1 MNITPKSQEMEYIN
15 ITYKAYK
22 DNIKIFIY
30 KDNIKIFICK
40 EVICHSHKEVI
51 LLFTSIAEI

>member
-1 MNITPKSQEMEYIN
+1 MEYIN

-22 DNIKIFIY
+22 AYKAY

-40 EVICHSHKEVI
+40 YLQGLQGSD
-51 LLFTSIAEI
+51 LSLA

>member
-22 DNIKIFIY
+22 DNIKIFI
-30 KDNIKIFICK
+30 CK

-51 LLFTSIAEI
+51 HTRK

>member
-1 MNITPKSQEMEYIN
+1 VNITPKSQEMEYIN

-51 LLFTSIAEI
+51 HTRK

>member
-40 EVICHSHKEVI
+40 EVIHTRK
-51 LLFTSIAEI
+51 